1 MDLIISVFAITGVM
15 LILHLKQ
22 RDSDQHF
29 ELDTLWLEDITMIL
43 CVLIV
48 FNIKLMSLIY
58 FRMYG
63 YLPSGEVCKCILN
76 NILRFSQSLFF
87 IVSSAI
93 ILLKY
98 LQLQNKDPLF
108 SLYSSWM
115 VNIFVILG
123 FLLAIFNVETFA
135 TLWLYRQYIL
145 RHKRRNNDRWR

>member
-1 MDLIISVFAITGVM
+1 
-15 LILHLKQ
+15 
-22 RDSDQHF
+22 
-29 ELDTLWLEDITMIL
+29 MIL

-63 YLPSGEVCKCILN
+63 YLPSGERCKCILN

-87 IVSSAI
+87 IVSAAI

-98 LQLQNKDPLF
+98 PQLQNKDSFSDPLF